1 MTDAV
6 DPMVQL
12 TAWIDEA
19 ATALGLEPRVPV
31 QEILDVARDAAH
43 GVVRPAAPVSTYLLG
58 MAVARGADPAA
69 AAEVLKELAGR
80 WSVTE

>member
-1 MTDAV
+1 MTDAE

-19 ATALGLEPRVPV
+19 ASALGLEPRVPV

-58 MAVARGADPAA
+58 IAVARGADPAHA
-69 AAEVLKELAGR
+69 ADVLRGLAGR

>member
-12 TAWIDEA
+12 TTWIDEA
-19 ATALGLEPRVPV
+19 ASALGLEPQVPV

-58 MAVARGADPAA
+58 IAVARGADPAVA
-69 AAEVLKELAGR
+69 SAVLVELARG
-80 WSVTE
+80 WQESE